1 MCGGITMS
9 RISDEM
15 DDEISKG
22 EQQYRV
28 FTDLIRRIKT
38 ETGMIVE
45 LPSGL
50 EEALQAY
57 ERENQKAFSRGA
69 RASVAGD
76 FKRAF
81 IRAKALQEVSVSQP
95 YAEELE
101 KIPGIGIPLWKVIP
115 ENKLRV
121 YAPTNRGLRFAREEG
136 LVLLQG
142 RYPLA
147 SLDIQ
152 EVRGEEIPDLVLRRQ
167 NPSEPVFGITG
178 QDLLEDADC
187 KESFGIWKR
196 DDGEFGIGELNLAR
210 KGPYKNTLFGLPTLC
225 LLSRTG
231 KTPEEYLLQTWGD
244 ETRREGNARYPANVR
259 YPTDM
264 DLALS
269 LKGKRVVIPQRYRNL
284 IDQRIP
290 AFLAY
295 PGEKPSIDWVMLD
308 GQVDV
313 TLAMDSSLDYA
324 IDIVLTG
331 KTLRE
336 KGLGIER
343 TLFFSDGVLLRNGR
357 FARKDSATFYAP
369 SYAPSSSDAGLVGFG
384 RH

>member
-1 MCGGITMS
+1 MS

-22 EQQYRV
+22 EKQYRV

-57 ERENQKAFSRGA
+57 EEEAQKAFSRGA

-76 FKRAF
+76 FKGAL
-81 IRAKALQEVSVSQP
+81 IRAKALQEVSVPQP
-95 YAEELE
+95 YAEELG
-101 KIPGIGIPLWKVIP
+101 KIPGIGIRCWEVMP
-115 ENKLRV
+115 ENKLTV
-121 YAPTNRGLRFAREEG
+121 YAPTNRGLQFAREEG

-187 KESFGIWKR
+187 KESFGVGWR
-196 DDGEFGIGELNLAR
+196 MEDGDAGIGELNLAR

-269 LKGKRVVIPQRYRNL
+269 LKGKRVVIPLRYRNL

-290 AFLAY
+290 LFLEY

-369 SYAPSSSDAGLVGFG
+369 SSSEAGLDGFG